1 MARTIFLQ
9 VGTRDRVPLNS
20 FIGALQDFLGILR
33 DLDSTISQNRSGSV
47 IWEVV
52 SLAQESPPTVGVSPQ
67 PRPKMIDVSWQVESQ
82 LLENVTLLNSGTNVT
97 REMSFAAL
105 QRFEGLASRTRQLG
119 PHKVYV
125 NGAAEPRQESVIS
138 ERTLVNVKQLTEVRY
153 SGYGTL
159 VGALEEISVHKKNEF
174 RIWDRTTGKPIRC
187 RFEPEQREH
196 VVSLLGVTVGA
207 SGIIMSNREGI
218 PVAMDVEELE
228 PFEIAALPTI
238 SEMSGLV
245 KGITDGKPLKQYLEE
260 LDDD

>member
-1 MARTIFLQ
+1 MPRTIFLQ
-9 VGTRDRVPLNS
+9 VGNRDRVPLNS

-52 SLAQESPPTVGVSPQ
+52 SLIQKSPPIVGVSSHQ
-67 PRPKMIDVSWQVESQ
+67 RPNIPDVSWQVESQ
-82 LLENVTLLNSGTNVT
+82 LLRNAAMLTSGTDIT

-119 PHKVYV
+119 PHRIYV
-125 NGAAEPRQESVIS
+125 NGEAEKVQESIVT
-138 ERTLVNVKQLTEVRY
+138 ERTLANVKQLTEVKY

-159 VGALEEISVHKKNEF
+159 VGSLEEISVHKKNEF

-187 RFEPEQREH
+187 RFEPEQRET
-196 VVSLLGVTVGA
+196 VVSLLAATVAATGN
-207 SGIIMSNREGI
+207 IMSNRDGI
-218 PVAMDVEELE
+218 PVAMNVEEVE
-228 PFEIAALPTI
+228 PFETATLPTI

-245 KGITDGKPLKQYLEE
+245 KGITDGKPLKRYLEE